1 MATTRPGDAVAR
13 PARARVRSRWF
24 KSGRARGP
32 EEIGGAIAFIV
43 WRIANQVLRNLRNA
57 DFRIDTGEPY
67 FEFLAEWLVYLA
79 QVADRVAY
87 ERMGD
92 ARLAF
97 TSVVAN
103 RLGETLADNRNDLLG
118 PEPAVDR
125 KSAFIDR
132 FNLRLDD
139 YIEFG
144 GDEFGR
150 MRYLADRLT
159 RIAGDQDRVWIHEQ
173 VMEIEAPQAAL
184 QLGGAMADL
193 MSVAPRRSRAS
204 RQGGAQ

>member
-1 MATTRPGDAVAR
+1 MATARPGDAIVR
-13 PARARVRSRWF
+13 PARARVRTHWF
-24 KSGRARGP
+24 KSERPRGP
-32 EEIGGAIAFIV
+32 EEIAGAVAFVV

-57 DFRIDTGEPY
+57 DFEIEAGESY
-67 FEFLAEWLVYLA
+67 FEFLAEWLVFLV

-87 ERMGD
+87 ERLGD

-103 RLGETLADNRNDLLG
+103 RLGETLADNRADLLG
-118 PEPAVDR
+118 VEPGVDR

-132 FNLRLDD
+132 LNLRLDD

-150 MRYLADRLT
+150 MRYLADHLT
-159 RIAGDQDRVWIHEQ
+159 QIAGEQDRIWVHEQ

-193 MSVAPRRSRAS
+193 MGETPRRVRAGYE
-204 RQGGAQ
+204 GGAE